1 MKSLNQ
7 RNPLVNPS
15 NFAMV
20 PRSDVPRSTF
30 KTTHTVKQTF
40 DTQYL
45 VPIHVDEV
53 LPGDVHRGEVTIFAR
68 VNNLLFPLMDTLT
81 VETFFFFVPCR
92 ILWTNWVKF
101 MGEQANP
108 ADSIAY
114 TIPQVVSNV
123 SGMPICSL
131 YDYFGIPVQGQING
145 AAQLS
150 TNVLPL
156 RAYNRIY
163 KRMVPR
169 RESSKLCRQQRRG
182 WPRSPRRLR
191 AAQASQAARLFHQL
205 PPVATK
211 GH

>member
-101 MGEQANP
+101 MGSKPTRQ
-108 ADSIAY
+108 
-114 TIPQVVSNV
+114 TVSRTR
-123 SGMPICSL
+123 
-131 YDYFGIPVQGQING
+131 F
-145 AAQLS
+145 
-150 TNVLPL
+150 
-156 RAYNRIY
+156 
-163 KRMVPR
+163 R
-169 RESSKLCRQQRRG
+169 RS
-182 WPRSPRRLR
+182 
-191 AAQASQAARLFHQL
+191 
-205 PPVATK
+205 
-211 GH
+211 